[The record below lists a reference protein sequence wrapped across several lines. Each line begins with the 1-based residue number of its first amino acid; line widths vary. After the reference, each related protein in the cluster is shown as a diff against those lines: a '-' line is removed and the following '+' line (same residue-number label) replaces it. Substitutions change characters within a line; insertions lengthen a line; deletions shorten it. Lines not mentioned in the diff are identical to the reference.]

1 MAKDKVSASTA
12 VGRSELGSILGVSS
26 SRIGQLGACRELAPS
41 NQESTTYRP
50 GMARKLLIL
59 GSREPIP
66 DRLLDDYKEASV
78 RMAGRFWLILHGCRN
93 AWIDRIVRAMKSHP
107 DSPIG
112 AVSNVM
118 ADMQLDVQQQLGA
131 TRTSARIGRLHAGAD
146 PEESEAERPTH
157 GTG

>member
-1 MAKDKVSASTA
+1 
-12 VGRSELGSILGVSS
+12 
-26 SRIGQLGACRELAPS
+26 
-41 NQESTTYRP
+41 
-50 GMARKLLIL
+50 MARKLLIL
-59 GSREPIP
+59 ASREPIP

-146 PEESEAERPTH
+146 PEESEAEKADAWNRLDPASRN
-157 GTG
+157 GTGAENAEGAKFWFRIFDAEDGSFVREGPINSALGD